1 MLDTWTAIDFETAN
15 NDRGSACAVGL
26 VRVSG
31 GRVLERYSSL
41 IRPPRAVDFFSARNT
56 AVHGITAADVAQ
68 APGWPEVHRDIVDF
82 CAGSPLVAHN
92 AAFDMGVLVRACAHS
107 AMARPEWDY
116 VCTLA
121 LSRRTWGQLADHKL
135 PTVCAHIGHV
145 LSAHHRAD
153 ADAEAAA
160 QVMLA
165 AMAHHGTTSLLE
177 LSGAS
182 GLALSHL
189 PAGAAVAAPEVGPEA
204 APESGS
210 ERFGRWQSQARAEL
224 PRADPEADAEGAL
237 FGQVVCVSGDL
248 ESMDKT
254 EAWKRVAEAGGHPAK
269 NVTKKTGV
277 LVAGRNDH
285 GGKSAKQ
292 RQAEAYAARGQAVR
306 VVDEAHFLALLGLG
320 RA

>member
-1 MLDTWTAIDFETAN
+1 MLNTWTAIDFETAN

-31 GRVLERYSSL
+31 GRVAKRYSTL

-56 AVHGITAADVAQ
+56 AVHGITAADVVG
-68 APGWPEVHRDIVDF
+68 APGWERVHQDIVDF
-82 CAGSPLVAHN
+82 CDGSPLVAHN
-92 AAFDMGVLVRACAHS
+92 AAFDVGVLARACAHS
-107 AMARPEWDY
+107 GMAHPEWDY

-135 PTVCAHIGHV
+135 PTVCAHIGHA

-160 QVMLA
+160 QVLLA

-182 GLALSHL
+182 GVALCHL
-189 PAGAAVAAPEVGPEA
+189 PAGRAVAAPAAAAGPGGEQD
-204 APESGS
+204 
-210 ERFGRWQSQARAEL
+210 RFSRWQSQARAPL
-224 PRADPEADAEGAL
+224 PQAAPEADPDGPL

-248 ESMDKT
+248 EAMDKT
-254 EAWKRVAEAGGHPAK
+254 EAWKRVAESGGYPAK

-292 RQAEAYAARGQAVR
+292 RQAEAYAAKGQAIR

-320 RA
+320 RT